1 MSKNTPKTMSQLKNK
16 TAVVIGA
23 ASPGNMAQV
32 IAQRFA
38 DEGATVL
45 VSGRNEEELM
55 RFSKEIGGL
64 YFICDITDHNQ
75 VTNLAEHAQAEL
87 GSVDIGVNA
96 TGWGLAKP
104 ILEVE
109 DEELERMVA
118 LQFKGVHYFLAEFV
132 RAMMANKTPG
142 GSLINIS
149 SATTKALINN
159 YASYI
164 GTKTGSEALVRCV
177 ANDYGQHGIR
187 ANSISP
193 ALTKTP
199 MTEGSFG
206 VPGLVDTFI
215 SRTPLGRLNTSND
228 IASAAVWLASDQ
240 AFVSGQNLQVNGGL
254 TLRGN
259 PQAVDIQKAI
269 AEASA
274 E

>member
-1 MSKNTPKTMSQLKNK
+1 MSQLKDK

-23 ASPGNMAQV
+23 ASSGNMAQV
-32 IAQRFA
+32 IAKRFA
-38 DEGATVL
+38 DEGAKVL
-45 VSGRNEEELM
+45 VSGRNEEELAA
-55 RFSKEIGGL
+55 FSKQIGGSYAL
-64 YFICDITDHNQ
+64 CDITDHDQ
-75 VTNLAEHAQAEL
+75 VKQLAEQAQAQL
-87 GSVDIGVNA
+87 GSVDVAVNA

-109 DEELERMVA
+109 DDELERMVA

-132 RAMMANKTPG
+132 RSMMANSTPG

-159 YASYI
+159 YATYI

-177 ANDYGQHGIR
+177 ANDYGQYGIR

-199 MTEGSFG
+199 MTEGAFG
-206 VPGLVDTFI
+206 VPGLADTFV
-215 SRTPLGRLNTSND
+215 SRVPLGRLNTSDD
-228 IASAAVWLASDQ
+228 IAAAAVWLAGDQ
-240 AFVSGQNLQVNGGL
+240 AYVSGQNLQVNGGL

-259 PQAVDIQKAI
+259 PQAADIQKAI

-274 E
+274 K